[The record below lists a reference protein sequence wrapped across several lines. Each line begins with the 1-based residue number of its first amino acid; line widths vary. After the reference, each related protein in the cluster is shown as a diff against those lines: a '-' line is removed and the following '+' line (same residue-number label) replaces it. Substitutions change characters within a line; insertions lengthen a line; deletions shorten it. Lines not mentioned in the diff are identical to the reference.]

1 MTKIKIC
8 GIRRLQ
14 DIEACNKYQPDFIG
28 FIFFK
33 GSKRYITL
41 DEALELKR
49 HLSMRIKSVGVF
61 RDASI
66 DEVVEVAQSG
76 AIDLIQLHGHEDS
89 NYIVSLRRKTMLPII
104 RAYIDDP
111 LVKYLMYDNI
121 NPGSGEVCDWTKV
134 KSDKPFFLA
143 GGINASNVKEALK
156 LEPYCIDVSTG
167 VETNGYKDPKKIEE
181 LIRMV
186 REE

>member
-8 GIRRLQ
+8 GIKR
-14 DIEACNKYQPDFIG
+14 IEDVLACNKYQPDFIG
-28 FIFFK
+28 FIFYPK
-33 GSKRYITL
+33 SKRYITL
-41 DEALELKR
+41 ETALELKK
-49 HLSMRIKSVGVF
+49 HLSIRIKSVGVF

-66 DEVVEVAQSG
+66 DEVVRVCESG

-89 NYIVSLRRKTMLPII
+89 NYIVALRRRTLLPII
-104 RAYIDDP
+104 RAYTDDP
-111 LVKYLMYDNI
+111 MVKYLMYDNI

-134 KSDKPFFLA
+134 KSEKPFFLA

-156 LEPYCIDVSTG
+156 LDPYCIDVSSG
-167 VETNGYKDPKKIEE
+167 VETDGFKDPKKIEE

>member
-8 GIRRLQ
+8 GIKSL
-14 DIEACNKYQPDFIG
+14 DDVYACNKYLPDFVG
-28 FIFFK
+28 FIFVPT
-33 GSKRYITL
+33 SKRFITL
-41 DEALELKR
+41 DKAKELKKEIS
-49 HLSMRIKSVGVF
+49 LKIKTVGVF
-61 RDASI
+61 RDASL
-66 DEVVEVAQSG
+66 DEVVRVAQSG
-76 AIDLIQLHGHEDS
+76 VIDLIQLHGHEDS
-89 NYIVSLRRKTMLPII
+89 KFIENLRRQTLLPII

-111 LVKYLMYDNI
+111 LVKYLMFDNI
-121 NPGSGEVCDWTKV
+121 NPGSGEVCDWSIV

-156 LEPYCIDVSTG
+156 LDPYCIDVSSG
-167 VETNGYKDPKKIEE
+167 VETNGSKDPMKIKE